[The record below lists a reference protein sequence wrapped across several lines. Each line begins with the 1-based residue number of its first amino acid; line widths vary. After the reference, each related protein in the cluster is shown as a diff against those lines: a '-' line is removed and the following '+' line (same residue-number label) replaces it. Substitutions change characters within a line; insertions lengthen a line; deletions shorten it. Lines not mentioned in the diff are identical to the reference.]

1 MRADCGSPLWVPVID
16 QVVSS
21 WGAHT
26 SDLPLLT
33 HQLPSLLAI
42 IAPDSLF
49 LSEKLESKEEEGWAA
64 QMWESVRLG
73 VTEWPGTE
81 HVTFHSSASVPIREL
96 QLVAHC
102 VR

>member
-1 MRADCGSPLWVPVID
+1 MPVID

-33 HQLPSLLAI
+33 YQLPSLLAI

-49 LSEKLESKEEEGWAA
+49 SSEKLESKEEEG
-64 QMWESVRLG
+64 
-73 VTEWPGTE
+73 
-81 HVTFHSSASVPIREL
+81 
-96 QLVAHC
+96 
-102 VR
+102 